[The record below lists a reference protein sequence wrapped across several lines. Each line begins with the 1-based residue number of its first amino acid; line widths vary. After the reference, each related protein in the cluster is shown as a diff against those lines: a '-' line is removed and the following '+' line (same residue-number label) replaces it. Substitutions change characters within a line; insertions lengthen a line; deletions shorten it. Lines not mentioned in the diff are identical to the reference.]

1 MASAAVTMVTGEQ
14 LSLVSFYS
22 LRTKEGQHLPS
33 FSRSPQSPPLQ
44 ETLPKGS
51 SRFQGLW
58 NLATSLC

>member
-14 LSLVSFYS
+14 LS
-22 LRTKEGQHLPS
+22 KEGQHLPS
-33 FSRSPQSPPLQ
+33 FFRSPQSPPLQ